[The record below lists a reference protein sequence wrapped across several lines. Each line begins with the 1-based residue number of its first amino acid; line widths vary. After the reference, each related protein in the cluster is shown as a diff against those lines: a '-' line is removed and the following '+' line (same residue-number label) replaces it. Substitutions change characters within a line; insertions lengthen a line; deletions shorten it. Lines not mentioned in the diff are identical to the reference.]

1 VYVNNIDFKS
11 LGGAGGGCGVEK
23 VVETVSHYGKGGTMV

>member
-1 VYVNNIDFKS
+1 MGWVR
-11 LGGAGGGCGVEK
+11 GGGGGGGGGGVEK